1 MGFFSSNKSTFP
13 WQELTSMEQL
23 QSLLDS
29 DSKFIL
35 FKHSTRCSISSFAK
49 RNFEKEFNLESAIPC
64 YYLDLIAFR
73 ELSNEIASQLKIQH
87 QSPQA
92 FLIDNKHVIYH
103 ASHESI
109 DGNEINNLL

>member
-23 QSLLDS
+23 RALLTS
-29 DSKFIL
+29 DAKYII

-49 RNFEKEFNLESAIPC
+49 RNFEKEFNIESTIPC
-64 YYLDLIAFR
+64 YYLDLISYR
-73 ELSNEIASQLKIQH
+73 DISNEIASELNIQH

-92 FLIDNKHVIYH
+92 FLIDNKQVIYH

-109 DGNEINNLL
+109 DANEINSLL